1 MSLFIYDTLTHTQL
15 YHIVEE
21 EEVVGARE
29 KEATTVR
36 ISSYCFWG
44 FAIGV
49 DSIYEEV
56 VGFSPLWFPRGKVFV
71 SLVSCV
77 MLMFY

>member
-1 MSLFIYDTLTHTQL
+1 MHSC
-15 YHIVEE
+15 E

-49 DSIYEEV
+49 DYISEEV
-56 VGFSPLWFPRGKVFV
+56 AGFSPLWFSQGKYFVFIV
-71 SLVSCV
+71 SSV
-77 MLMFY
+77 